1 MQLFPVHPK
10 SLFKKFTFFS
20 SNLGMSGQNVNFGD
34 KKKSKKVTFTKATKW
49 PR

>member
-20 SNLGMSGQNVNFGD
+20 SNIRMSGQNVNFGD
-34 KKKSKKVTFTKATKW
+34 KEKSKKVTFTKTTKW